1 MEKNLE
7 IEISKT
13 NRGKEQIILNRKYKF
28 NLSSKRKDNSK
39 KYKCIEYKNIK

>member
-28 NLSSKRKDNSK
+28 NLSSKKERQFK
-39 KYKCIEYKNIK
+39 KI

>member
-13 NRGKEQIILNRKYKF
+13 NRGKEQTILNRKYKF
-28 NLSSKRKDNSK
+28 NISFKRKDNSK
-39 KYKCIEYKNIK
+39 KI